1 MSTVEALSYF
11 KIQSTSMK
19 SIKIKLLLLLSVLT
33 GQTMQAQEN
42 DITKQ
47 LFETYDKYQETSLD
61 KRRIKHHELQPILAT
76 YRANPYFTV
85 KVVGQSIEGRDLS
98 LVSIGQGKTNV
109 FLWSQMH
116 GNEPTATQS
125 IFDIFNFLASADFKE
140 EKKEILDN
148 LTLHFLP
155 MLNPDGAE
163 RFQRR
168 NVLGVDI
175 NRDAL
180 RLQSPESKTLK
191 RVRDSLD
198 ADFGFNLHDQ
208 STYYNAERTEKPAT
222 ISYLAPAY
230 NYEKDINEKRGNA
243 MKIIVFMNNIIQK
256 YAPGQV
262 GRYNDDF
269 EPRAF
274 GDNIQKWGTSTILIE
289 SGGYPQD
296 IEKQEIRKLNYVSIL
311 SAIYT
316 IAKGNYLDIPLADYE
331 KIPENDR
338 KLFDLKIT
346 NATYEINGKPYI
358 LDVGMNRLEVPV
370 ENSTDFWYSSRVIDQ
385 GDLST
390 YYGYETFDATGF
402 TIKTGKVYPEIIKSI
417 EDVDH
422 HNEDMLYFLR
432 RGFSHV
438 RIEHIADD
446 VLSSPFPFHLI
457 SKNYEV
463 PDLNLE
469 VGINPT
475 FLLEKDGAV
484 QYAVI
489 NGFLINLKEGN
500 GVFKNA
506 MIYR

>member
-1 MSTVEALSYF
+1 
-11 KIQSTSMK
+11 MK
-19 SIKIKLLLLLSVLT
+19 TIIFAFLLIITASIFS
-33 GQTMQAQEN
+33 QEN
-42 DITKQ
+42 DITSQ
-47 LFETYDKYQETSLD
+47 LFETYEKYQETSLD
-61 KRRIKHHELQPILAT
+61 KRRIKHHELQPLLAT
-76 YRANPYFTV
+76 YRANPQFTV

-116 GNEPTATQS
+116 GDEPTATQG
-125 IFDIFNFLASADFKE
+125 IFDIFNFLASSDFKE
-140 EKKEILDN
+140 EKQEILDN

-180 RLQSPESKTLK
+180 RLQSPESITLK
-191 RVRDSLD
+191 RVRDSLN

-316 IAKGNYLDIPLADYE
+316 IAKGNYVDIPLADYE

-346 NATYEINGKPYI
+346 NATYEINGNPYI
-358 LDVGMNRLEVPV
+358 LDIGMNRLEVPV

-390 YYGYETFDATGF
+390 YYGYETFDATGY
-402 TIKTGKVYPEIIKSI
+402 TIREGKVYPETIKSMDEI
-417 EDVDH
+417 KDLALKPIDILKKGYTYLRQEKISIS
-422 HNEDMLYFLR
+422 MLK
-432 RGFSHV
+432 
-438 RIEHIADD
+438 
-446 VLSSPFPFHLI
+446 SPIPLHLI
-457 SKNYEV
+457 SKKLIV
-463 PDLNLE
+463 PEFNLE
-469 VGINPT
+469 VGMNPT
-475 FLLEKDGAV
+475 FLLERDGV
-484 QYAVI
+484 IHYAII
-489 NGFLINLKEGN
+489 NGFLIDLSEGN
-500 GVFKNA
+500 KAAIFNFAFKNA
-506 MIYR
+506 MIFR

>member
-1 MSTVEALSYF
+1 
-11 KIQSTSMK
+11 MK
-19 SIKIKLLLLLSVLT
+19 SLQLKYLFISVFASAIT
-33 GQTMQAQEN
+33 FSQES
-42 DITKQ
+42 DITSQ
-47 LFETYDKYQETSLD
+47 LFETYETYKESSLD
-61 KRRIKHHELQPILAT
+61 KRRIKHHQLQPLLVKFK
-76 YRANPYFTV
+76 ANPFFTV

-116 GNEPTATQS
+116 GNEPTATQA
-125 IFDIFNFLASADFKE
+125 IFDIFNFLASVDFKL

-180 RLQSPESKTLK
+180 RLQSPESQTLK
-191 RVRDSLD
+191 KVRDSLN

-222 ISYLAPAY
+222 ISYLAPTY

-243 MKIIVFMNNIIQK
+243 MKVIVFMNNIIQK

-289 SGGYPQD
+289 SGGYTND
-296 IEKQEIRKLNYVSIL
+296 VEKQEIRKLNYVSIL

-316 IAKGNYLDIPLADYE
+316 IAKGNYVDIPLADYE

-358 LDVGMNRLEVPV
+358 LDIGMNRLEVPI
-370 ENSTDFWYSSRVIDQ
+370 EDSTDFWYSSRIIDQ

-390 YYGYETFDATGF
+390 YYGYQTLDASGY
-402 TIKTGKVYPEIIKSI
+402 TI
-417 EDVDH
+417 
-422 HNEDMLYFLR
+422 R
-432 RGFSHV
+432 RGKAAPDILNGPSELKEKEVLELLRKGYTYV
-438 RIEHIADD
+438 RSRNIPLDRLD
-446 VLSSPFPFHLI
+446 SKMPVHLI
-457 SKNYEV
+457 SPSYEL
-463 PDLNLE
+463 PALNVE
-469 VGINPT
+469 VGLNPT
-475 FLLEKDGAV
+475 FLLEKEGV
-484 QYAVI
+484 YEYAII
-489 NGFLINLKEGN
+489 NGFLINLENGQGN
-500 GVFKNA
+500 FKNA